1 MAEDLARLDELFV
14 KHLRLFSK
22 RPLPFGLE
30 VHAGWTDL
38 LDTLLSRIETIL
50 DDIPDASFEILQVKE
65 KFGTLRFY
73 YQIDNASDTATA
85 AIRQAVEAT
94 ATASRFC
101 CERCG
106 ASGQLDSKNGWMR
119 VRCRTCDDD

>member
-94 ATASRFC
+94 AAASSFC